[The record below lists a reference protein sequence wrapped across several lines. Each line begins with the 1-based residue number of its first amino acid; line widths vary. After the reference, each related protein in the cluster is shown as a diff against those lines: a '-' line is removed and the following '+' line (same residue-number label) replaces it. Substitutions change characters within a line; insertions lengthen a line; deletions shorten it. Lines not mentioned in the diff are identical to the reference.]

1 MVMISLRPL
10 HMNDLPIFLEIRND
24 CADSLH
30 DNRRFTL
37 CDTLCWWKENWGTD
51 MHARNGPLHYE
62 AIDVG
67 SGMVG
72 YVRIQEDYRNKI
84 VAVGVDIHKDHR
96 RKGYAQAA
104 YKELF
109 KYYFGQ
115 RQFNRIELEVL
126 VTNSAAEALYYKLG
140 FKPEGIRR
148 QAVKRDDIYID
159 SRMMS
164 ILREE
169 WNEEI

>member
-1 MVMISLRPL
+1 MISLRPL

-37 CDTLCWWKENWGTD
+37 CDTLRWWKRNWGSD
-51 MHARNGPLHYE
+51 PFAIMGALQYQ

-67 SGMVG
+67 SEMVG
-72 YVRIQEDYRNKI
+72 YVRVQEDYDNI
-84 VAVGVDIHKDHR
+84 TVSLGVDIHKDHR
-96 RKGYAQAA
+96 RKGYAVAA
-104 YKELF
+104 YQELF

-148 QAVKRDDIYID
+148 QAVKRDDDDIYID

-164 ILREE
+164 ILRGE
-169 WNEEI
+169 WEDQ